1 MKLFSKVPQL
11 LMLVLLV
18 LPMIM
23 VSENALA
30 RAEEDELEEE
40 EEGVV
45 EEEEG
50 VETGEET
57 TEEVPEEDDGKKTTS
72 ADADTTILFT
82 KPPGTSSL
90 GKSITITTIENH
102 KYSLSE
108 LPAGQVVEFLVG
120 FTNKGDQEMIV
131 DSLEASLRY
140 PMDFTFHIQNFSA
153 VAFAKTVKPK
163 QQATVAYSFVP
174 ADAFAGRPIGLQIN
188 LNYRDAAGNFFID
201 PVFNET
207 VQIVEYD
214 EGFDTETFFMYVCI
228 FGASILLL
236 FLAFN
241 FLSGKKGGSRPK
253 PVETGTDDDGVDYE
267 WIPKS
272 SLKMPGSGKTSPR
285 QRKAKRGA
293 GSDSD

>member
-1 MKLFSKVPQL
+1 MRLFSKVPHI
-11 LMLVLLV
+11 LMLAMLV
-18 LPMIM
+18 MPMIM
-23 VSENALA
+23 STNNAFA

-45 EEEEG
+45 EEEG
-50 VETGEET
+50 AETSEET
-57 TEEVPEEDDGKKTTS
+57 SDDATEEDDGKKTTS
-72 ADADTTILFT
+72 PDADTTILFT
-82 KPPGTSSL
+82 KPPGTSNL
-90 GKSITITTIENH
+90 
-102 KYSLSE
+102 E
-108 LPAGQVVEFLVG
+108 LPAGQITEFLVG
-120 FTNKGDQEMIV
+120 FTNKGEQEMIV

-153 VAFAKTVKPK
+153 ISYAKTVKSK
-163 QQATVAYSFVP
+163 QQATVAYSFIP
-174 ADAFAGRPIGLQIN
+174 ADAFAGRPIGLTIN

-207 VQIVEYD
+207 VQIVEFD

-228 FGASILLL
+228 FGATVLLL

-272 SLKMPGSGKTSPR
+272 ALRTPGSGKTSPR

-293 GSDSD
+293 GSDSE